1 MLTYNNM
8 KIRLIIFFINITNA
22 HNKVNKLNRILNR
35 TGHVCDVFRR
45 DDSQKATA

>member
-8 KIRLIIFFINITNA
+8 KIRLIIFLINITNA
-22 HNKVNKLNRILNR
+22 HNKVNKLNRIFNR
-35 TGHVCDVFRR
+35 TGRVKVFRR